1 MFFANS
7 NIATH
12 AEFLRRL
19 AEAQKVADAE
29 GVKLVALKYDHAE
42 WRREVAAGLET
53 EPERG
58 ERCAKC
64 FRYNLGKTMAFAKE
78 MGIGTFT
85 TTLTVSPHKDTQV
98 IFREAALL
106 PYEPGAPKFLEEN
119 FKKHDGFL
127 KSMRR
132 SAELG
137 LYRQKFCGCEFS
149 VKPPKPR
156 KPRGEI

>member
-1 MFFANS
+1 M
-7 NIATH
+7 
-12 AEFLRRL
+12 
-19 AEAQKVADAE
+19 
-29 GVKLVALKYDHAE
+29 
-42 WRREVAAGLET
+42 GL
-53 EPERG
+53 
-58 ERCAKC
+58 
-64 FRYNLGKTMAFAKE
+64 
-78 MGIGTFT
+78 GTFT
-85 TTLTVSPHKDTQV
+85 TTLTVSPHKDTPV

-156 KPRGEI
+156 KPREPESGALPADDTKMSEIGSSAN